1 MLKAPKLYNSVVC
14 WKELYAITF
23 VLVEKFYIIDFFL
36 HLNTLKMIELRLMW
50 LNFLKVA
57 IIEVTRIFQISVP
70 EHYNSASSISDCQV
84 FSSFIIGNR
93 SQDIWFINIL
103 NVPLTQAVNIDPAS
117 RFRLFHLITALGF
130 TFSLRWI
137 DLGRLLLRH
146 VGSTTHLG
154 VDNLFGESY
163 RDHSVCLIHLIH

>member
-1 MLKAPKLYNSVVC
+1 MLKAPKLYNPVVR

-23 VLVEKFYIIDFFL
+23 VLVEEFYVIDLFL
-36 HLNTLKMIELRLMW
+36 HLNTLKMIKLRLMW

-70 EHYNSASSISDCQV
+70 EHYNTASSISNCQV
-84 FSSFIIGNR
+84 LSPFIIGNC

-103 NVPLTQAVNIDPAS
+103 NVPLTKTVNIDPAG

-137 DLGRLLLRH
+137 DLGHLLLRH
-146 VGSTTHLG
+146 IGRTIHMG
-154 VDNLFGESY
+154 VSNLFGESN
-163 RDHSVCLIHLIH
+163 RDHSVCLIHLIN

>member
-36 HLNTLKMIELRLMW
+36 HLNTLKMIKLRLMW
-50 LNFLKVA
+50 LNFLEIA

-103 NVPLTQAVNIDPAS
+103 NVPLTQAVNIDPAGW
-117 RFRLFHLITALGF
+117 FRLFHLIIALGF
-130 TFSLRWI
+130 TFSLWWI
-137 DLGRLLLRH
+137 YLRHLLLWH
-146 VGSTTHLG
+146 IGSTSHIG
-154 VDNLFGESY
+154 VDNLFGQSD
-163 RDHSVCLIHLIH
+163 RDHSICLIHLIY